1 MGIIVLH
8 GISAIEAWDIGAC
21 AHARPVERLDLGRCA
36 SSSAELGERADAL
49 PSLAR
54 PLHIAVPDAGSRR
67 KSSRWMPHVLS
78 RDLPRNSFFRIS
90 EDVYVEAPYLCFALL
105 ASTLSHPLACM
116 LGMELCGGYSS
127 LALHAM
133 AHRTEPGKGYLE
145 RPPLTS
151 VAQIGRYCDA
161 LELGRRSQARRA
173 CKQIAAQARSP
184 RESILHL
191 LAHMPPER
199 GGYGLR
205 GYELNCRIPVPE
217 GIGQLLN
224 VNTLVADAYWSD
236 CGVAL
241 EYDGED
247 YHSSGAQRSYDNIRR
262 SILRRLGI
270 DVITVDKRQMM
281 DMAVLDGVMQIVSDA
296 VGGPPIRQDA
306 VSRNA
311 RLELR
316 SQLLAPDIDLYRVHA
331 MQWRAP

>member
-1 MGIIVLH
+1 
-8 GISAIEAWDIGAC
+8 
-21 AHARPVERLDLGRCA
+21 
-36 SSSAELGERADAL
+36 
-49 PSLAR
+49 
-54 PLHIAVPDAGSRR
+54 
-67 KSSRWMPHVLS
+67 
-78 RDLPRNSFFRIS
+78 
-90 EDVYVEAPYLCFALL
+90 
-105 ASTLSHPLACM
+105 
-116 LGMELCGGYSS
+116 
-127 LALHAM
+127 
-133 AHRTEPGKGYLE
+133 
-145 RPPLTS
+145 
-151 VAQIGRYCDA
+151 
-161 LELGRRSQARRA
+161 
-173 CKQIAAQARSP
+173 
-184 RESILHL
+184 
-191 LAHMPPER
+191 MPPER